1 MEHEKLHLVI
11 ISGPGMGHLV
21 PVLLL
26 GNLIATH
33 HHSRITILVVTTES
47 SPVESQLISS
57 FTENNIN
64 IIKIPLPDMSDLLRP
79 EDTVFT
85 HLVVMMR
92 EARQGIRSAISSMK
106 RRPDVNIAD
115 MFSTE
120 SLPIA
125 DEFGM
130 QKYLFTPILARTVG
144 LVTYL
149 PILDKEV
156 SGQYVDRTNPLNIPG
171 CVPIQCE
178 NVPDPMLDR
187 NNREYDEYVRMG
199 NDFANLPDGILI
211 NTWRGMEPRF
221 LDALKYNE
229 TFRSLLKVPIY
240 DIGPLARDVNPVVSK
255 GSKVIKWLD
264 MQPIESV
271 LFVSFGSGGTLSLE
285 QITELAWGGGPDH
298 ESGPSCFLPKG
309 FLARNEKLV
318 CESIAAGVPMI
329 AWPLHAEQRL
339 NASTLVEEVK
349 VAMHPAKKVVGRV
362 EKEKMVR
369 SLIKGEEGKLM
380 RDKVKAL
387 RESAN

>member
-1 MEHEKLHLVI
+1 
-11 ISGPGMGHLV
+11 
-21 PVLLL
+21 
-26 GNLIATH
+26 
-33 HHSRITILVVTTES
+33 
-47 SPVESQLISS
+47 
-57 FTENNIN
+57 
-64 IIKIPLPDMSDLLRP
+64 MSDLLRP

-106 RRPDVNIAD
+106 RRPDVIIAD
-115 MFSTE
+115 MLSTK

-125 DEFGM
+125 GEFGM
-130 QKYLFTPILARTVG
+130 QKYVFTPILARTVG

-149 PILDKEV
+149 PTLDKEV
-156 SGQYVDRTNPLNIPG
+156 SGQYVDRTNPLNIRG

-178 NVPDPMLDR
+178 NVPHPMLDR

-199 NDFANLPDGILI
+199 NDFATLPDGILI

-221 LDALKYNE
+221 FDALKYNE
-229 TFRSLLKVPIY
+229 TFRLLLKIPIY
-240 DIGPLARDVNPVVSK
+240 DIGPLTRDVNPVVSK
-255 GSKVIKWLD
+255 GSKVVKWLD

-285 QITELAWGGGPDH
+285 QITELAWGMELSQQKFVWVVRPPPTSSTAEGAYFVAGGGPDH

-309 FLARNEKLV
+309 YLARNEKLGLVVLLWAPQVEILNHVSIRGFLSHYGVSSV

-329 AWPLHAEQRL
+329 AWPLHAEKRL

-349 VAMHPAKKVVGRV
+349 VAMRPTKKVVGRV
-362 EKEKMVR
+362 EIEKMVR
-369 SLIKGEEGKLM
+369 SLMKGE
-380 RDKVKAL
+380 
-387 RESAN
+387 